1 MLSGTSTGSPA
12 TRSLEDQDLL
22 ERSTKKSK
30 TGEIEME
37 NSSNIDVDLEM
48 GQEGGL
54 EATTQTANEKMNA
67 HGVVNMG
74 NGEGSRERENGF
86 KFQVSYK
93 NVVAGRANQKGVY
106 VVEDE
111 VSDDESGD
119 ESQDDPT
126 CPKIRLTKEEK
137 IWIRAPWKQ
146 TLIIKVM
153 GRSVGYTYLL
163 RRITALWRPKGKM
176 ELVAIDNDYF
186 LVKFS
191 SVEDYE
197 YAKYEGPWMVMDHY
211 LIVKEWVPNFDPLRD
226 TTEKVIMWVR
236 LPGLPAEYYNRI
248 FLWKIGKRIGTPIK
262 IDEATSLVS
271 RGKYARLCVEV
282 DITKPLLARFKLRE
296 EIKRIEYEGV
306 HLVCFKCGMYGHMSD
321 KCGKQAIE
329 RNSSELHEEG
339 GAGVNTA
346 STSYGKDR
354 TLIDKV
360 LPLQR
365 PEASETFG
373 PWMIAKKPARRNSRN
388 NGMVTGK
395 GNGSRIKEHNEKIGE
410 SSRFAV
416 LEEETGEDIENI
428 DYEQTHHNE
437 LNSKKKG
444 KQPMSKGRR
453 PNVQVSEI
461 NNIANKGISIKADNQ
476 GNQHKSSTSH
486 DGNMNAKGGRP
497 NQAAALDEH
506 TVVRGENNGAVITS
520 ERIVHNDQDSVMLEN
535 DHNFDPGTLEA
546 NTEEHFSD
554 PPTTTND
561 IADDFVDGDEC
572 WEGASES
579 LHEEMDLTV

>member
-1 MLSGTSTGSPA
+1 MKVQNLGCRFAVDLIYYAALNLQKAVVIEEDDPREPSLLRPSESGEEEGGKAFSLLFSLSKKSEKIAGEMLSGTSTGSPA

-93 NVVAGRANQKGVY
+93 NVVA
-106 VVEDE
+106 
-111 VSDDESGD
+111 
-119 ESQDDPT
+119 
-126 CPKIRLTKEEK
+126 
-137 IWIRAPWKQ
+137 
-146 TLIIKVM
+146 
-153 GRSVGYTYLL
+153 
-163 RRITALWRPKGKM
+163 
-176 ELVAIDNDYF
+176 
-186 LVKFS
+186 
-191 SVEDYE
+191 
-197 YAKYEGPWMVMDHY
+197 
-211 LIVKEWVPNFDPLRD
+211 
-226 TTEKVIMWVR
+226 
-236 LPGLPAEYYNRI
+236 
-248 FLWKIGKRIGTPIK
+248 
-262 IDEATSLVS
+262 
-271 RGKYARLCVEV
+271 
-282 DITKPLLARFKLRE
+282 
-296 EIKRIEYEGV
+296 
-306 HLVCFKCGMYGHMSD
+306 
-321 KCGKQAIE
+321 AIE

-339 GAGVNTA
+339 GAGVNTT

-486 DGNMNAKGGRP
+486 DGSMNAKGGRP

>member
-67 HGVVNMG
+67 HGMLNMG

-93 NVVAGRANQKGVY
+93 NVVA
-106 VVEDE
+106 
-111 VSDDESGD
+111 
-119 ESQDDPT
+119 
-126 CPKIRLTKEEK
+126 
-137 IWIRAPWKQ
+137 
-146 TLIIKVM
+146 
-153 GRSVGYTYLL
+153 
-163 RRITALWRPKGKM
+163 
-176 ELVAIDNDYF
+176 
-186 LVKFS
+186 
-191 SVEDYE
+191 
-197 YAKYEGPWMVMDHY
+197 
-211 LIVKEWVPNFDPLRD
+211 
-226 TTEKVIMWVR
+226 
-236 LPGLPAEYYNRI
+236 
-248 FLWKIGKRIGTPIK
+248 
-262 IDEATSLVS
+262 
-271 RGKYARLCVEV
+271 
-282 DITKPLLARFKLRE
+282 
-296 EIKRIEYEGV
+296 
-306 HLVCFKCGMYGHMSD
+306 
-321 KCGKQAIE
+321 E